1 MTANTLGRESENDG
15 SEWAERCGYWL
26 KALETGKPKRKRRE
40 RQSQPLILNGHGL
53 SVSVDKGRLIIK
65 DGHTHH
71 PAEQLEWRF
80 FKGELTLPPRIV
92 IVDGSG
98 NITLDALDW
107 LTEQRVDLIRL
118 KWDGRIVTIAGTDS
132 YSADRQKVTWQ
143 IATRANEAK
152 RVAFSVPLI
161 EGKIQG
167 TLFNLE
173 HLLPES
179 PSRDKAVEKA
189 KTALKGIRAN
199 PPETVSELLG
209 IEGGVAQGYFSAWR
223 ALDMKWKA
231 VKRYPIP
238 DEWRTYMSRSA
249 LRTRRTVQNHRATH
263 PINAML
269 NYAYG
274 MLESSVRIQAIAD
287 GYDPSIGIIHGEII
301 KPGRHTFVFDLME
314 PQRPVVDRGIL
325 KLIQEH
331 TFSGAD
337 FMLQKDGVVR
347 LNPELTNIL
356 IAQLG
361 LQNNG

>member
-1 MTANTLGRESENDG
+1 MTANALEHVPGHDG

-40 RQSQPLILNGHGL
+40 RETQPLILNGHGL

-65 DGHTHH
+65 DGHTHY

-118 KWDGRIVTIAGTDS
+118 KWDGRLITMAGTGG
-132 YSADRQKVTWQ
+132 YSANRQKVTWQ
-143 IATRANEAK
+143 IATRANEAR

-173 HLLPES
+173 HLLPAS
-179 PSRDKAVEKA
+179 PSRDKAIEKTKA
-189 KTALKGIRAN
+189 ALKTFRTN

-209 IEGGVAQGYFSAWR
+209 IEGGVAQGYFFAWR
-223 ALDMKWKA
+223 ALAMKWKA

-249 LRTRRTVQNHRATH
+249 LRTKHTVQNHRATH

-274 MLESSVRIQAIAD
+274 MLESSVRIQTIAD
-287 GYDPSIGIIHGEII
+287 GYDPGIGIIHGDLI
-301 KPGRHTFVFDLME
+301 KPDRHTFVFDLME
-314 PQRPVVDRGIL
+314 PERSIVDRGIL

-331 TFSGAD
+331 TFSGGD

-347 LNPELTNIL
+347 LNPELARMML
-356 IAQLG
+356 FHQKKG
-361 LQNNG
+361 NG

>member
-1 MTANTLGRESENDG
+1 MTANTLTARVRRTAA

-26 KALETGKPKRKRRE
+26 KALETGRPKRKRRE
-40 RQSQPLILNGHGL
+40 KESQPLILNGHGL
-53 SVSVDKGRLIIK
+53 SISVDKGTLVIT
-65 DGHTHH
+65 DGHTHY
-71 PAEQLEWRF
+71 PAEQREWRF

-92 IVDGSG
+92 LVDGSG

-107 LTEQRVDLIRL
+107 LAEQKVDLIRL
-118 KWDGRIVTIAGTDS
+118 KWDGRLITMAGTGG
-132 YSADRQKVTWQ
+132 YSANRQKVTWQ
-143 IATRANEAK
+143 IATRANEAR

-161 EGKIQG
+161 EGKIEG

-179 PSRDKAVEKA
+179 PSRDKAIEKA
-189 KTALKGIRAN
+189 KTALKTIRTN
-199 PPETVSELLG
+199 PPETASELLG
-209 IEGGVAQGYFSAWR
+209 IEGGVAQGYFFAWR
-223 ALDMKWKA
+223 ALAMKWKA

-249 LRTRRTVQNHRATH
+249 LRTKHTIQNHRATH

-301 KPGRHTFVFDLME
+301 KPNRHTFVFDLME
-314 PQRPVVDRGIL
+314 PERPVVDRGIL

-331 TFSGAD
+331 TFSGGD

-347 LNPELTNIL
+347 LNPELVRWFTVE
-356 IAQLG
+356 
-361 LQNNG
+361 